1 MHGWIKGGAQNNEPT
16 GERGGFLFFMA
27 LFSLG
32 VFVMIAYLFPCFL
45 GVALLHFGEFIYLVS
60 FMRA

>member
-32 VFVMIAYLFPCFL
+32 VFVMIAYLFLAFL
-45 GVALLHFGEFIYLVS
+45 VLLCSILASSYI
-60 FMRA
+60 